1 MLKWLAKLQPAV
13 LFAFCLLL
21 VFQTPTAR
29 SEPGV
34 SYEIT
39 DIKVSI
45 TDNILTYNISGTSP
59 PVYTVSERFSPFRA
73 IVDVAG
79 ASFAKDVDPSIAKI
93 PENGFSKIA
102 ITDLKSQDP
111 QVMRFEFTLAD
122 SHDYAVSTKDNN
134 LQIKLLPANTKS
146 TNTTTNE
153 TKGGPLS
160 LKDFKVTSTPNSTTI
175 AILANATVDKYTVD
189 TMGATADQPPR
200 MYIDISN
207 VKINELVTEKKIG
220 TSVAK
225 VRVAPKGKGARL
237 VFDSASS
244 QLFKYTVAPTA
255 DGLHVVIDET
265 PGTQAQS
272 QTKGKSAEKSA
283 GDNSTLDALIGS
295 SQHLVS
301 SGPAKPGGKSTSA
314 KASALENDFSF
325 SGYNKQR
332 ISVDFYKIDIHNVF
346 RLFRQITDL
355 NIIVDEQVQGVLT
368 LALNDVPWDFA
379 LDIILNL
386 MDLKKE
392 ERFNTIVIYKRP
404 DSKDPSKK
412 EFTWPTRAEDNLA
425 FQADV
430 QVIEKEALV
439 IEKSAAQSKEIV
451 EAKDLMAKA
460 KNLED
465 QQAFEE
471 AVTLYAK
478 AFELWPQNSILAN
491 RLTTLYLVNLGQN
504 ANAVFIA
511 KKSLQR
517 DPANTRAALYAGIG
531 SANMQKINEASEF
544 FTQSIS
550 GSPPMKEALISY
562 AAFSENNGQNEAALK
577 LLDKYQTHY
586 GESIDVM
593 VAKARVLDKTGRVK
607 EATQQYRAILGSG
620 FQMRPDLKKF
630 IEGRVAAKDLH

>member
-1 MLKWLAKLQPAV
+1 MLKWLVKLQSAV

-21 VFQTPTAR
+21 VYQTPTAR

-39 DIKVSI
+39 DIKI
-45 TDNILTYNISGTSP
+45 ALNDNTLAYNITGTSP
-59 PVYTVSERFSPFRA
+59 PVYTVSERFSPFRV

-79 ASFAKDVDPSIAKI
+79 ATFAKDVDPAIAKI
-93 PENGFSKIA
+93 PENRFSEIA
-102 ITDLKSQDP
+102 VADLKAQDP

-134 LQIKLLPANTKS
+134 LQIKLLPASVKS
-146 TNTTTNE
+146 TKTAANE
-153 TKGGPLS
+153 SKGGPLS

-175 AILANATVDKYTVD
+175 SILANASVDKYTVD

-225 VRVAPKGKGARL
+225 VRVAPKGKGARI

-244 QLFKYTVAPTA
+244 QLFKYTVAPAA
-255 DGLHVVIDET
+255 DGLNVVIDET
-265 PGTQAQS
+265 PGVQTQP
-272 QTKGKSAEKSA
+272 QTKGKSGEKSA
-283 GDNSTLDALIGS
+283 GDDSTLDALIGS

-301 SGPAKPGGKSTSA
+301 SGPVKPGSKSPSA

-392 ERFNTIVIYKRP
+392 ERFNTIVIY
-404 DSKDPSKK
+404 PSKK
-412 EFTWPTRAEDNLA
+412 DFTWPTRAEDNLA

-439 IEKSAAQSKEIV
+439 IEKSAAQTKEIV

-593 VAKARVLDKTGRVK
+593 VAKARILDKIGRVK
-607 EATQQYRAILGSG
+607 EATQQYKAILGPG
-620 FQMRPDLKKF
+620 FQLRPDLKKF
-630 IEGRVAAKDLH
+630 IEGRIAAKDLH